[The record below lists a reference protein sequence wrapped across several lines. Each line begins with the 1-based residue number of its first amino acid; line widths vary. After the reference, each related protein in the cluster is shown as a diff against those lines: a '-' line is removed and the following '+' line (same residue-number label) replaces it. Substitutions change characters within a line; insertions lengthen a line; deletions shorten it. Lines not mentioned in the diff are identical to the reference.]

1 MLTRARLLTVLLALT
16 AVAGVTAASSAR
28 PDAAPSAASA
38 RPSFVVIMTDDQ
50 TYEDMAAMP
59 LTKRLIGDAGA
70 TFTRSYVSYPL
81 CCPSR
86 ATYLTGQYSHNNGV
100 QSNTPPNGG
109 FEALDGQHTLPVWL
123 RAAGYDTSHIGKY
136 LNGYGLR
143 RAAVVPPGWNDWHG
157 AIDKSTYQ
165 MYGYKLLEN
174 GVAQTY
180 GSFDIEDPALYQTD
194 VLRDK
199 ALGFIDSHAD
209 DSDPFLLSLA
219 FVAPHGEVSE
229 PGSTTQPYVRPA
241 PRHLG
246 RFSGLRSPRALAGE
260 RDVSDKPPY
269 VQRLKKAST
278 GTAARIRDD
287 FRSRRESLLAVDE
300 AVAAVVAALERTGR
314 LGSTYILFTSD
325 NGFFQGEHRIAK
337 GKYLAYDPST
347 HVPLLLRGPG
357 IPAGAVSRELVVNAD
372 LTPTALEAAGA
383 IADRPLDGRSLL
395 PYARDPNLR
404 SGRPILHEGLVDS
417 DGDGDGAGRGNAVG
431 RYYAIRTDRFLY
443 VSWRGGA
450 RELYD
455 LARDPGQMRSVH
467 ADRRYRRV
475 RNTLSRE
482 LQRLHRCAGASCL
495 APLAPVTR

>member
-1 MLTRARLLTVLLALT
+1 MLTRARLLTVLLALAAVT
-16 AVAGVTAASSAR
+16 AVAVGSSAH
-28 PDAAPSAASA
+28 PDATRAAASA

-50 TYEDMAAMP
+50 TYQDMAAMP
-59 LTKRLIGDAGA
+59 QTRHLIGDAGV

-86 ATYLTGQYSHNNGV
+86 ATYLTGQYNHNNGV
-100 QSNTPPNGG
+100 RSNSPPSGG
-109 FEALDGQHTLPVWL
+109 FEALDGQHTLPVWM

-143 RAAVVPPGWNDWHG
+143 HAAVVPPGWRDWHG
-157 AIDKSTYQ
+157 TIDKSTYQ
-165 MYGYKLLEN
+165 MWGYKLFED
-174 GVAQTY
+174 GAAHTY
-180 GSFDIEDPALYQTD
+180 GSFDFEDPALYQTD

-199 ALGFIDSHAD
+199 ALAFIDSHAAD
-209 DSDPFLLSLA
+209 DVPYLLSLA
-219 FVAPHGEVSE
+219 FVAPHGEVSD

-246 RFSGLRSPRALAGE
+246 RFKGLRLPRSATGE
-260 RDVSDKPPY
+260 RDISDKPPY
-269 VQRLKKAST
+269 VKKLKLAGAST
-278 GTAARIRDD
+278 TARIRDD

-300 AVAAVVAALERTGR
+300 AVAAIVAGLERTGR

-325 NGFFQGEHRIAK
+325 NGFFQGEHRIVK

-372 LTPTALEAAGA
+372 LAPTALDAAGA
-383 IADRPLDGRSLL
+383 TADLTLDGRSLL
-395 PYARDPNLR
+395 PFARDPNLR
-404 SGRPILHEGLVDS
+404 SDRPVLHEGLVDS
-417 DGDGDGAGRGNAVG
+417 DNDGDGARRTHTVG

-443 VSWRGGA
+443 VQWRGGA

-455 LARDPGQMRSVH
+455 LERDPGELHSRH
-467 ADRRYRRV
+467 ADRRYRHV
-475 RNTLSRE
+475 RDVLSRE
-482 LQRLHRCAGASCL
+482 LQRLHHCIGASCL
-495 APLAPVTR
+495 APVAPLRP

>member
-1 MLTRARLLTVLLALT
+1 M
-16 AVAGVTAASSAR
+16 
-28 PDAAPSAASA
+28 
-38 RPSFVVIMTDDQ
+38 
-50 TYEDMAAMP
+50 
-59 LTKRLIGDAGA
+59 
-70 TFTRSYVSYPL
+70 
-81 CCPSR
+81 
-86 ATYLTGQYSHNNGV
+86 
-100 QSNTPPNGG
+100 
-109 FEALDGQHTLPVWL
+109 
-123 RAAGYDTSHIGKY
+123 GKY

-143 RAAVVPPGWNDWHG
+143 RQAVVPPGWRDWHG

-165 MYGYKLLEN
+165 MYGYTLFEN

-180 GSFDIEDPALYQTD
+180 GDFDIEDPTLYQTD

-199 ALGFIDSHAD
+199 ALGFIDSHAGD
-209 DSDPFLLSLA
+209 DEPFFLSLA

-246 RFSGLRSPRALAGE
+246 RFAGLRTPRAVAGE

-269 VQRLKKAST
+269 VKRLKEAS
-278 GTAARIRDD
+278 AATTVRIRDD

-314 LGSTYILFTSD
+314 LGSTYVLFTSD

-357 IPAGAVSRELVVNAD
+357 IPAGATSHELVVNAD
-372 LTPTALEAAGA
+372 LAPTALEAAGA
-383 IADRPLDGRSLL
+383 TADRSLDGRSLL
-395 PYARDPNLR
+395 PFARDPNLR

-417 DGDGDGAGRGNAVG
+417 DVDSDGTRRGRKVG

-443 VSWRGGA
+443 VQWRGGA

-455 LARDPGQMRSVH
+455 LARDPGELNSRH

-475 RNTLSRE
+475 RAQLSRE
-482 LQRLHRCAGASCL
+482 VQRLRHCAGAGCVQPV
-495 APLAPVTR
+495 APLIP